1 MKTTDIQIKVLLLLL
16 LMAVVMLTSCAE
28 SEAAADGGGSVVA
41 RSAELTF
48 DAYTSRAT
56 SAQTRAG
63 FNGSI
68 GDAQLRMPATLG
80 GGFGVFASHTDSRRF
95 DEQSPMNL
103 MYNQL
108 VTYNS
113 AYQKWQYTPV
123 KYWPNEYGTS
133 AQSGYCDKVSFFAYA
148 PFVGVTPSTGT
159 ALDGHAYGITALSGN
174 GMTGAPS
181 VHYVSTF
188 DADKTVD
195 LCWGVCQQPS
205 WPVVEGGSAQ
215 AINKGL
221 AGLPW
226 LDVERPAQT
235 VQDLKFQFR
244 HATAQLSVSI
254 DTFADTYDTPAS
266 VGNTDETRIYVRSVT
281 FTGLATRGVLSLNN
295 TDPDQPLWLGEK
307 EDCLLQTGDE
317 LTVYDGRQD
326 GREGFLM
333 SDASAVEPI
342 QGLNPDIIQ
351 SAPWGD
357 DAQTPGVDGT
367 ERGLFRRWDSSVAK
381 YVAAGARDAICVI
394 PTGDDFSITICY
406 DIETVSPALATYLA
420 DGVTHGTSIENCI
433 TKTVTF
439 GRESALQA
447 GHRYEL
453 RLHLGLNS
461 VKFDAAVGDWLDE
474 PVSEVEMPKPVIIGN
489 LYFSDGTWG
498 TREQYP
504 DKKPIGVVF
513 SDKVSDADREAGY
526 THGYVVA
533 LRSTD
538 VDRKGYED
546 SGRWGTLNI
555 QLGSSTNTEEEALA
569 DLDGRLHSQEIY
581 SLLGQTVSG
590 TLVNSSVISAV
601 NNAMTNYNS
610 STNGDDAPASSSGWY
625 LPSLGQLKLV
635 SDNWQ
640 DILAGSSGLSDS
652 GGASKPDFTGWRNFT
667 FSKSYMQVWLTSSE
681 EGAGNA
687 WRMKITNKVTGETEA
702 LTTQKSSGS
711 ACIRPVL
718 AF

>member
-41 RSAELTF
+41 HSVELTF
-48 DAYTSRAT
+48 DAYTSRAS

-68 GDAQLRMPATLG
+68 NDAQLRMPATLG

-133 AQSGYCDKVSFFAYA
+133 AQSGYRDKVSFFAYA
-148 PFVGVTPSTGT
+148 PYVKVTPSTGT
-159 ALDGHAYGITALSGN
+159 AIDGHIYGITALSGN
-174 GMTGAPS
+174 GKTGSPY
-181 VHYVSTF
+181 VRYVSSF
-188 DADKTVD
+188 DADKSVD
-195 LCWGVCQQPS
+195 LCWAVCQQPS

-266 VGNTDETRIYVRSVT
+266 VGNTNETRIYVRSVT
-281 FTGLATRGVLSLNN
+281 FTGLALRGVLSLNN
-295 TDPDQPLWLGEK
+295 TDSNQPLWLGDK
-307 EDCLLQTGDE
+307 ADCLLQNGEE
-317 LTVYDGRQD
+317 LTVHDGRQD

-333 SDASAVEPI
+333 SDASALEAI

-351 SAPWGD
+351 TAPWGD
-357 DAQTPGVDGT
+357 LAQTAGVDGT
-367 ERGLFRRWDSSVAK
+367 ERSLFRRWDSSAAK
-381 YVAAGARDAICVI
+381 YVAAGVRDAICVI
-394 PTGDDFSITICY
+394 PTGDDFSVTICY
-406 DIETVSPALATYLA
+406 DVETVSPALPTYLA

-433 TKTVTF
+433 TKTVSF
-439 GRESALQA
+439 GPASALEA

-461 VKFDAAVGDWLDE
+461 VKFDAEVHDWL
-474 PVSEVEMPKPVIIGN
+474 SE
-489 LYFSDGTWG
+489 
-498 TREQYP
+498 
-504 DKKPIGVVF
+504 
-513 SDKVSDADREAGY
+513 
-526 THGYVVA
+526 YV
-533 LRSTD
+533 
-538 VDRKGYED
+538 ED
-546 SGRWGTLNI
+546 SLI
-555 QLGSSTNTEEEALA
+555 P
-569 DLDGRLHSQEIY
+569 
-581 SLLGQTVSG
+581 
-590 TLVNSSVISAV
+590 
-601 NNAMTNYNS
+601 
-610 STNGDDAPASSSGWY
+610 GDAH
-625 LPSLGQLKLV
+625 
-635 SDNWQ
+635 
-640 DILAGSSGLSDS
+640 
-652 GGASKPDFTGWRNFT
+652 
-667 FSKSYMQVWLTSSE
+667 
-681 EGAGNA
+681 
-687 WRMKITNKVTGETEA
+687 
-702 LTTQKSSGS
+702 
-711 ACIRPVL
+711 
-718 AF
+718 